1 MPYIRLS
8 VTQKLTQESQ
18 EKVAIGLGEAI
29 SVIPGKDGRGLIVDI
44 EDDKTM
50 YLGGEKQQNLVFI
63 DVRYYSNFSYQVKKD
78 FTTAAFKAIKEVLGT
93 NDDRMFLTI
102 TEYNNWG
109 GFGDFR
115 DEYYSEIEH

>member
-1 MPYIRLS
+1 METG
-8 VTQKLTQESQ
+8 VT
-18 EKVAIGLGEAI
+18 ICH
-29 SVIPGKDGRGLIVDI
+29 
-44 EDDKTM
+44 
-50 YLGGEKQQNLVFI
+50 
-63 DVRYYSNFSYQVKKD
+63 YQVKKD

-93 NDDRMFLTI
+93 SDDRMFLTI